1 MADNM
6 REILGDLLY
15 TDPPDDEKTQMPSP
29 ELLKG
34 KILVKA
40 KRLPPGKGPEDE
52 LEEED
57 ETDGVDDLD
66 EKKKVN
72 LTTCFPIRYIRT
84 ICTEIVKSSRHVEID
99 T

>member
-66 EKKKVN
+66 EKKKVK
-72 LTTCFPIRYIRT
+72 LTTCFDEFFNYES
-84 ICTEIVKSSRHVEID
+84 EIFFLKSKLYQI
-99 T
+99 

>member
-29 ELLKG
+29 EFLKG

-66 EKKKVN
+66 EKKKVK
-72 LTTCFPIRYIRT
+72 LTTCFHEFSNYES
-84 ICTEIVKSSRHVEID
+84 EIFFSKVQ
-99 T
+99 TLQNML